1 MSKVLEDLLYSPSH
15 EWLKVEGNIAYVGV
29 TDFAQESLGS
39 VVYVESAEV
48 DEEVKQ
54 FEEAGAIESVKAA
67 SDINSPASGK
77 VIEVNED
84 VIDNPELINNDPY
97 ENWIYKMELADVD
110 ELNNL
115 LDKAKYEE
123 LIKNNH

>member
-1 MSKVLEDLLYSPSH
+1 MSKVLENLLYSPSH
-15 EWLKVEGNIAYVGV
+15 EWLKVEGNMAYVGV

-97 ENWIYKMELADVD
+97 ENWIYKMELSDID

-123 LIKNNH
+123 LTKNNH

>member
-1 MSKVLEDLLYSPSH
+1 MSKVLENLLYSPSH

-77 VIEVNED
+77 VVEVNED

>member
-1 MSKVLEDLLYSPSH
+1 MSKVLENLLYSPSH

-97 ENWIYKMELADVD
+97 ENWIYKIELSDVD

-123 LIKNNH
+123 LLKNNH